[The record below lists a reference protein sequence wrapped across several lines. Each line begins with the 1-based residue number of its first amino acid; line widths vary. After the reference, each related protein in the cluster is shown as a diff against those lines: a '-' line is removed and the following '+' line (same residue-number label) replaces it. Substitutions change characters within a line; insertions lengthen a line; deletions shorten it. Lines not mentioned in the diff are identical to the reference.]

1 MIADGLRVL
10 CMAMRKWDV
19 MPDDMSPENVETG
32 LTILGLTGMMDPPR
46 EEAKEAVSMCKT
58 AEIKPVMITGDHP
71 ITARAIAIRLGI
83 IDDASKAIITGREL
97 EKGVEHIRY

>member
-1 MIADGLRVL
+1 
-10 CMAMRKWDV
+10 
-19 MPDDMSPENVETG
+19 MSPENVETG
-32 LTILGLTGMMDPPR
+32 LTIPGLAGMMDPPR
-46 EEAKEAVSMCKT
+46 EEAKEAASRCKT

-83 IDDASKAIITGREL
+83 IDDYSKAITTGREL